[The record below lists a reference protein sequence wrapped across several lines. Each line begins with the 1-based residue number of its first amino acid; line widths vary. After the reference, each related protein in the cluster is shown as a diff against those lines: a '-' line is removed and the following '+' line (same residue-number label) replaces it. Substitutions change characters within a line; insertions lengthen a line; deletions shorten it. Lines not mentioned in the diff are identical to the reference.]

1 MISRILP
8 LIRIAVEHIQADVAL
23 VGAGVMGA
31 TLATLLHHLEP
42 GFDVLVLEGL
52 DAVAQ
57 ESSAALNNAGT
68 GHAANCELNYT
79 PPGADGRLDLRKA
92 LAING
97 AFEQSLQ
104 FWAAL
109 VDSDVLPPPADLPFL
124 QPVPHCSVVWGESDA
139 AFLAERQRQMAMLP
153 QFEGMAFSR
162 DPAVLRDW
170 LPLMMRGRHNNEPM
184 AATRYG
190 RGTDVDF
197 GCLTR
202 ALFAWLVRYGAVE
215 LRLGCNVQN
224 VQREADGTWLLT
236 ARHNSRLLKVRSRF
250 VFLGAGGGT
259 LPLLQRTGLKEA
271 RGYGGFPVSGQWLVC
286 DARDL
291 VQGHRAKAYGK
302 ASVGAPPMSVP
313 HLDSRWVEGR
323 RALLFGP
330 FAGFSGKFLKRGS
343 LLDWPASVRLHNL
356 LPMVT
361 VGAQQFHLVRYLVG
375 QLRLGTAERLATLQ
389 RFLPTAQAQD
399 WQLEV
404 AGQRVQIIKQEPG
417 RGPQLKLGTEVVTA
431 ADGSLAALLGA
442 SPGASTAVAI
452 MEQLLQRCFPQ
463 RFRDEGWQHR
473 LRQLV
478 PYDPQNPGPD
488 LAATLRRCRQRCD
501 AVLGLT
507 DHDAAGPTC

>member
-1 MISRILP
+1 
-8 LIRIAVEHIQADVAL
+8 
-23 VGAGVMGA
+23 MGA

-42 GFDVLVLEGL
+42 GLDVLVLEGL
-52 DAVAQ
+52 DAVAR

-79 PPGADGRLDLRKA
+79 PIGVDGRIDLRKA

-97 AFEQSLQ
+97 AYEQSLQ

-109 VDSDVLPPPADLPFL
+109 VDSGVLPLPADAPFL

-139 AFLAERQRQMAMLP
+139 AFLAERQRCMTMLP

-162 DPAVLRDW
+162 HPAVLHDW
-170 LPLMMRGRHNNEPM
+170 LPLMMQDRQGDEPM

-197 GCLTR
+197 GSLTK
-202 ALFAWLVRYGAVE
+202 ALFAWLVRQGAVE
-215 LRLGCNVQN
+215 LRLGCRVQD
-224 VQREADGTWLLT
+224 VQRQSDGAWLLKAVHGRT
-236 ARHNSRLLKVRSRF
+236 MLQVHSRF

-259 LPLLQRTGLKEA
+259 LPLLQRSGLPEA
-271 RGYGGFPVSGQWLVC
+271 LGYGGFPVSGQWLVC
-286 DARDL
+286 NAPEL
-291 VQGHRAKAYGK
+291 VQRHWAKAYGK

-313 HLDSRWVEGR
+313 HLDSRWVGGR

-330 FAGFSGKFLKRGS
+330 FAGFSGKFLKQGS
-343 LLDWPASVRLHNL
+343 PADWLTSVRLHNL
-356 LPMVT
+356 LPMLT
-361 VGAQQFHLVRYLVG
+361 VVGRHFNLVRYLMG
-375 QLRLGTAERLATLQ
+375 QLRLSPADRLAALQ
-389 RFLPTAQAQD
+389 CFLPSAHEKD
-399 WQLEV
+399 WHLAV

-452 MEQLLQRCFPQ
+452 MRQLLQRCFPQ
-463 RFRDEGWQHR
+463 SFRDGGWQER
-473 LRQLV
+473 LQQLV
-478 PYDPQNPGPD
+478 PYDPDVPGSNP
-488 LAATLRRCRQRCD
+488 AAALRRCRERCD
-501 AVLGLT
+501 AILGLA
-507 DHDAAGPTC
+507 DQNR